1 MGTHP
6 IFESDFDCLT
16 DDHDKRHRRRLR
28 AGRPCAP
35 SVCRWAHSMCQ
46 SALEKNGNTLVQ
58 SLGKYNRPL
67 STVVTDHRCPSRH
80 RIGSTCIALCAE
92 KDLLAPLHRRPPY
105 PGLLGAVGNLVL
117 LVRDASIDNTVLM
130 VRR

>member
-1 MGTHP
+1 MHV
-6 IFESDFDCLT
+6 EQAARA
-16 DDHDKRHRRRLR
+16 RHRFVDGPIR
-28 AGRPCAP
+28 CAK
-35 SVCRWAHSMCQ
+35 AHLKKTATRS
-46 SALEKNGNTLVQ
+46 
-58 SLGKYNRPL
+58 YNHLASTTGL
-67 STVVTDHRCPSRH
+67 STVITDHRCPSRH

-92 KDLLAPLHRRPPY
+92 KDLLAPLHRRPPH